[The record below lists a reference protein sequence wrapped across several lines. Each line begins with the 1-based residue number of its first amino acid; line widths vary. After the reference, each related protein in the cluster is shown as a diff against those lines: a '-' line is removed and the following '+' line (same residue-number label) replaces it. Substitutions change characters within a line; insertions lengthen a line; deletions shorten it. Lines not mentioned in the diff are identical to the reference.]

1 MRDTWSP
8 SLIHCGLPVETVVLE
23 KNIIGLYRPLFRAS
37 ARLGADCLW
46 GDVAR
51 DWDHDTREVQ
61 GLNIDTGC
69 LRRHTIS
76 TLLGLTRSL
85 LRGLLRGPLSIS
97 LRFPCLH

>member
-23 KNIIGLYRPLFRAS
+23 KKIVGLYRPLFRAS
-37 ARLGADCLW
+37 ARLGADCVC
-46 GDVAR
+46 GDVA
-51 DWDHDTREVQ
+51 WDHDTREFQ
-61 GLNIDTGC
+61 GLNIDTRC

-97 LRFPCLH
+97 LCFPRLH